1 MEENN
6 YSANVSPSLLVK
18 HYDCK
23 ERQNLQR
30 YNLVAVDEC
39 EKSTSTAE
47 HNHALVK
54 LYARATSQ
62 EIPAFFCEN
71 KKTHEKTMC
80 QKEHNVGEKISADR
94 KLRGNTQ
101 ERYIKADPEECM
113 RHVRVLNGTGIPK
126 LDNLQST
133 STFTVLER
141 DTQTKLEKKQGKL
154 EVREFNTHYYL
165 SLIHI

>member
-1 MEENN
+1 MIILISFIIINITISLSLPITEENN

-18 HYDCK
+18 HYDCQ

-62 EIPAFFCEN
+62 EIPAFFCEI
-71 KKTHEKTMC
+71 KKKNM
-80 QKEHNVGEKISADR
+80 K
-94 KLRGNTQ
+94 KLW
-101 ERYIKADPEECM
+101 
-113 RHVRVLNGTGIPK
+113 V
-126 LDNLQST
+126 
-133 STFTVLER
+133 
-141 DTQTKLEKKQGKL
+141 KK
-154 EVREFNTHYYL
+154 NIT
-165 SLIHI
+165 